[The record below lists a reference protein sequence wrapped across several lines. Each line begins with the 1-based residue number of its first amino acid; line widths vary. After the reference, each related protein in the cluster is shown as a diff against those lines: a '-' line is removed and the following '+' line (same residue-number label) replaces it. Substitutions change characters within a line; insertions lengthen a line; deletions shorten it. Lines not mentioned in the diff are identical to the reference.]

1 MKKLKNKDINVYT
14 IDKSKNRINKVTQK
28 TFSELGF
35 KERDHLQEWI
45 AYNPNVF
52 GEDLLIIQKEFA
64 NFDDTNERL
73 DLLALDKNGNLVI
86 IENKLD
92 DSGKDVTWQSMK
104 YASYCSGLTKENI
117 KNIFQEYLDMYFNG
131 QDAKDNLTE
140 FYKAEDYD
148 ELILNN
154 GFSQRIILVASKFR
168 KEVTST
174 VLWLMNYNLKIQC
187 FKTTPYQFNEQLFIN
202 FEQIIPT
209 KDAEDYMIGMAE
221 KTQTE
226 IISQTKNQNRHKVR
240 SSFWK
245 QLLEVMNKKSSLY
258 QTISPSK
265 ENWISKGSGVRGMG
279 YNFVASGKYAR
290 VEIYIDRGDKET
302 NELAFEYLYDKK
314 DEIENIF
321 KNKLIWERLDSAR
334 ACRIKFEKESNIFEK
349 EQWDDMIE
357 FMTDAMINLESTF
370 KPYMNQVN
378 NMLKSTQ
385 QNLG

>member
-1 MKKLKNKDINVYT
+1 MYT
-14 IDKSKNRINKVTQK
+14 IDKSRNRINKVTQK

-35 KERDHLQEWI
+35 KEREHLQEWI
-45 AYNPNVF
+45 AYNPNVL

-92 DSGKDVTWQSMK
+92 DSGKNVTWQSMK

-117 KNIFQEYLDMYFNG
+117 KNIFQEYLDKYFNG
-131 QDAKDNLTE
+131 QDAKENLSN
-140 FYKAEDYD
+140 FFSSEDYD
-148 ELILNN
+148 EIILNN

-187 FKTTPYQFNEQLFIN
+187 FKTTPYQFNDQLFVN

-209 KDAEDYMIGMAE
+209 KDAEDYMIGIAE

-226 IISQTKNQNRHKVR
+226 IQTQTKNQNRHQVR
-240 SSFWK
+240 SNFWK
-245 QLLEVMNKKSSLY
+245 QLLDVMNTKSSLY

-265 ENWISKGSGVRGMG
+265 EHWISKGSGVRGMG

-290 VEIYIDRGDKET
+290 VEIYIDRGDREE
-302 NELAFEYLYDKK
+302 NEHAFDYLYDKK
-314 DEIENIF
+314 NEIEKIF
-321 KNKLIWERLDSAR
+321 KKELIWQRLDSAR
-334 ACRIKFEKESNIFEK
+334 ACRIKFEKPANIFEE
-349 EQWDDMIE
+349 EQWSDMIN

-370 KPYMNQVN
+370 KPYLSQVN

-385 QNLG
+385 QNGVKNL

>member
-1 MKKLKNKDINVYT
+1 LYQINKAD
-14 IDKSKNRINKVTQK
+14 NRISQISQK

-35 KERDHLQEWI
+35 KEREHLQEWI
-45 AYNPNVF
+45 AYNPSVF
-52 GEDLLIIQKEFA
+52 GEELLIIQKEFA

-117 KNIFQEYLDMYFNG
+117 KNIFQDYLDRYFNG
-131 QDAKDNLTE
+131 HDAQDNLAE
-140 FYKAEDYD
+140 FFNQEDYD
-148 ELILNN
+148 EISLNN

-187 FKTTPYQFNEQLFIN
+187 FKTTPYQFNEELFIN

-221 KTQTE
+221 KVQTE
-226 IISQTKNQNRHKVR
+226 IINKTKNQNRHQVR
-240 SSFWK
+240 SNFWK
-245 QLLEVMNKKSSLY
+245 KLLDVMNKKSRLY

-290 VEIYIDRGDKET
+290 VEIYIDRGIKEE
-302 NELAFEYLYDKK
+302 NELAFDYLLDRK
-314 DEIENIF
+314 DEIEKLF
-321 KNKLIWERLDSAR
+321 GNKLIFERLDSAR
-334 ACRIKFEKESNIFEK
+334 ACRIKFEKKSNIFEA
-349 EQWDDMIE
+349 EQWNDMVE
-357 FMTDAMINLESTF
+357 FMTDSMITLEKTF
-370 KPYMNQVN
+370 KGYLLEVN
-378 NMLKSTQ
+378 DILKS
-385 QNLG
+385 N

>member
-1 MKKLKNKDINVYT
+1 MYQ
-14 IDKSKNRINKVTQK
+14 IDKDKNRIKEISKK

-35 KERDHLQEWI
+35 KEREHLQEWI
-45 AYNPNVF
+45 AYNSGVF

-117 KNIFQEYLDMYFNG
+117 RSIFQEYLDRYFNG
-131 QDAKDNLTE
+131 QNAKENISE
-140 FYKAEDYD
+140 FFNSEEYEDI
-148 ELILNN
+148 ILNN

-187 FKTTPYQFNEQLFIN
+187 FKTTPYQFKEELFIN

-221 KTQTE
+221 KAQTE
-226 IISQTKNQNRHKVR
+226 IISQIKNQNRHLVR
-240 SSFWK
+240 LNYWK
-245 QLLEVMNKKSSLY
+245 KLLEVMNKKSSLY

-279 YNFVASGKYAR
+279 YNFVVSGKFAR
-290 VEIYIDRGDKET
+290 VEIYIDRGNKEE
-302 NELAFEYLYDKK
+302 NEFAFDYLYDKK
-314 DEIENIF
+314 DEIEEIF
-321 KNKLIWERLDSAR
+321 KNTLVWERLDSAR
-334 ACRIKFEKESNIFEK
+334 ACRIKFEKQSNIFEE
-349 EQWDDMIE
+349 EQWSDMIE
-357 FMTDAMINLESTF
+357 FMTNSMINLESTF
-370 KPYMNQVN
+370 KKYLAEVN
-378 NMLKSTQ
+378 IKLKA
-385 QNLG
+385 L

>member
-1 MKKLKNKDINVYT
+1 MYQINKQE
-14 IDKSKNRINKVTQK
+14 NRITEITKK
-28 TFSELGF
+28 TFYELGF
-35 KERDHLQEWI
+35 KEREHLQEWI
-45 AYNPNVF
+45 AYNSSVF

-73 DLLALDKNGNLVI
+73 DLLALDKNGSLVI

-117 KNIFQEYLDMYFNG
+117 KNIYQEYLDRYFSG
-131 QDAKDNLTE
+131 QNAKEKLSE
-140 FYKAEDYD
+140 FFNSEEYEDI
-148 ELILNN
+148 ILNN
-154 GFSQRIILVASKFR
+154 GFTQRIILVASKFR

-187 FKTTPYQFNEQLFIN
+187 FKTTPYQFNDELFVN

-221 KTQTE
+221 KVQTE
-226 IISQTKNQNRHKVR
+226 IISQTKNQNRHLVR
-240 SSFWK
+240 SNFWK
-245 QLLEVMNKKSSLY
+245 KLLEVMNKKSSLY

-290 VEIYIDRGDKET
+290 VEIYIDRGNKEE
-302 NELAFEYLYDKK
+302 NEFAFDYLDDRK
-314 DEIENIF
+314 DEIQ
-321 KNKLIWERLDSAR
+321 NKFGSDLIWERLDSAR
-334 ACRIKFEKESNIFEK
+334 ACRIKFEKNANIFEE
-349 EQWDDMIE
+349 EQWPSMIE
-357 FMTDAMINLESTF
+357 FMTDSMINLESTF
-370 KPYMNQVN
+370 KDYLSDVN
-378 NMLKSTQ
+378 VQLKSK
-385 QNLG
+385 N

>member
-1 MKKLKNKDINVYT
+1 MYQ
-14 IDKSKNRINKVTQK
+14 IDKNKNRINKVTQK
-28 TFSELGF
+28 TFSELGLR
-35 KERDHLQEWI
+35 EREHLQEWI
-45 AYNPNVF
+45 AYNSDVF

-64 NFDDTNERL
+64 NFDKTNERL

-117 KNIFQEYLDMYFNG
+117 KNIFQEYLDKYFNG
-131 QDAKDNLTE
+131 QDARENLSN
-140 FYKAEDYD
+140 FFDSEDYD
-148 ELILNN
+148 EIILNN

-168 KEVTST
+168 EEVTST

-187 FKTTPYQFNEQLFIN
+187 FKTTPYQFNDQLFVN

-221 KTQTE
+221 KAQTE
-226 IISQTKNQNRHKVR
+226 IQNQTKSQNRHLVR
-240 SSFWK
+240 SNFWK
-245 QLLEVMNKKSSLY
+245 QLLEVMNTKSSLY

-290 VEIYIDRGDKET
+290 VEIYIDRGDK
-302 NELAFEYLYDKK
+302 NENEIAFDYLYERKK
-314 DEIENIF
+314 EIEELFN
-321 KNKLIWERLDSAR
+321 NKLVWERLDTAR
-334 ACRIKFEKESNIFEK
+334 ACRIKFEKESNIFEE
-349 EQWDDMIE
+349 EQWSNMIE

-370 KPYMNQVN
+370 KKYLLDINGK
-378 NMLKSTQ
+378 LKEYAK
-385 QNLG
+385 